1 MKKFLHQLIAVP
13 LFLSACIAA
22 AEDSHTIIAERPGF
36 SSSPIALDPTH
47 LQVESGYQ
55 YTHEGGSNDF
65 DDHTLPL
72 VLLRVGFMENVELQF
87 SWAGYSWT
95 EAGNNNFNGTSDASV
110 GVKWQLSESGATV
123 PVALFAGLS
132 LPVGADEYSSDRVDP
147 TVGAFWSYSAAL
159 DWFGTVLI
167 SESDGDVTF
176 GNALG
181 ISIPVDGVTGAYV
194 EYFGNYAGNGGPEHY
209 LNGGLAY
216 LPRNDIQ
223 LDVHAG
229 LGLND
234 RAADLFFG
242 LGIAYR
248 F

>member
-1 MKKFLHQLIAVP
+1 MNKYLQALLVVP
-13 LFLSACIAA
+13 LLGAACAA
-22 AEDSHTIIAERPGF
+22 TAEDSDTIIAERPGF
-36 SSSPIALDPTH
+36 SSSPITLDPAQ

-55 YTHEGGSNDF
+55 YTHEGGQNDV

-72 VLLRVGFMENVELQF
+72 LLIRVGVIENVELQF

-95 EAGNNNFNGTSDASV
+95 EAGNNNVNGTNDASI
-110 GVKWQLSESGATV
+110 GVKWQINDSAASV

-147 TVGAFWSYSAAL
+147 TVGAFWSYSAGM

-167 SESDGDVTF
+167 NESDGDVTF

-181 ISIPVDGVTGAYV
+181 ISLPVDDVTGAYV
-194 EYFGNYAGNGGPEHY
+194 EYFGNFAGNGGPEHY

-216 LPRNDIQ
+216 LPRNDLQ
-223 LDVHAG
+223 LDVNAG
-229 LGLND
+229 LGLNS